1 VLVEFQAQHASLD
14 LAVTAQAL
22 SACGTVCRGFAEA
35 RETLEHMLD
44 AEQLSSWALSSQS
57 PGKSFMTDMYGLYS
71 QAQLDEAFAEEGLE
85 VRQYDVSV
93 AYRRDGT
100 MDNQSGTFTSWSDDL
115 VH

>member
-1 VLVEFQAQHASLD
+1 
-14 LAVTAQAL
+14 
-22 SACGTVCRGFAEA
+22 
-35 RETLEHMLD
+35 
-44 AEQLSSWALSSQS
+44 
-57 PGKSFMTDMYGLYS
+57 MTDMYGLYS